1 MELKAKL
8 ESALR
13 EAMRSNDDVRRR
25 TIRMILSAIRL
36 MEVEKGG
43 ALDDQSILAI
53 LHKEVKSRRETIEE
67 AQKGQREDLIRA
79 AEEEIR
85 VIQEFLPQPLTQE
98 ELMAMARAA
107 IEESGASSPADMGK
121 VMKILMP
128 KVQGRVSGEVVS
140 QTVRQLLQ
148 QRTG

>member
-8 ESALR
+8 ESALH
-13 EAMRSNDDVRRR
+13 EAMRSSDDVRRR

-43 ALDDQSILAI
+43 ALDDQAILAI
-53 LHKEVKSRRETIEE
+53 LHKEVKSRQETIEE
-67 AQKGQREDLIRA
+67 AKKGQREDLIKA

-85 VIQEFLPQPLTQE
+85 VIREFLPQPLRQE
-98 ELMAMARAA
+98 ELVALAQAA
-107 IEESGASSPADMGK
+107 IVESGASGPVDMGK

-128 KVQGRVSGEVVS
+128 RIQGRVSGDVVS

-148 QRTG
+148 QRAG